1 MACLFLKNKL
11 KMKNIADIHC
21 HILPYVDDGAPIAE
35 ESQALVEA
43 EYAAGVRTICCTPH
57 LRRGMF
63 ETPDEVIKDQFEKL
77 KERTR
82 QAAFPEEI
90 KLFLSREY
98 HADRLL
104 LERLEKDQIL
114 PLGNSKNL
122 LLEFSNRH
130 PLEDIHWFIK
140 AVRDAGYS
148 PLIAHA
154 ERYEILW
161 ESTDLAEELIG
172 LGAKIQMNCSSL
184 LGREGRRQASY
195 CRKLLKKQLPFVIA
209 SDAHDTEYRPPELDK
224 AADHLTRK
232 FGEEA
237 ARKLLSEDPLNILGL

>member
-1 MACLFLKNKL
+1 
-11 KMKNIADIHC
+11 MKNIADIHC
-21 HILPYVDDGAPIAE
+21 HILPYVDDGAPVAE

-43 EYAAGVRTICCTPH
+43 EYSAGVRTICCTPH
-57 LRRGMF
+57 LRYGMF
-63 ETPDEVIKDQFEKL
+63 ETPDQVIKDRFEQL

-90 KLFLSREY
+90 QLFLSREY

-114 PLGNSKNL
+114 PLGNSRNL

-140 AVRDAGYS
+140 AVSDAGYR

-154 ERYEILW
+154 ERYRILW
-161 ESTDLAEELIG
+161 ESTELAEELIS
-172 LGAKIQMNCSSL
+172 LGAALQMNCSSL
-184 LGREGRRQASY
+184 LGREGHKQAAY
-195 CRKLLKKQLPFVIA
+195 CKKLLKNQLVSVVA
-209 SDAHDTEYRPPELDK
+209 SDAHDTEDRPPELAL
-224 AADHLTRK
+224 AAAHLTRK
-232 FGEEA
+232 YGEETA
-237 ARKLLSEDPLNILGL
+237 KKLLSENPLNILGL